1 MGAQRGR
8 DVFGGRSSGHVF
20 VVPEDAASVLECAV
34 GNKGRA
40 GRNRLYAWGTGRRC
54 ELEQTVEYR

>member
-20 VVPEDAASVLECAV
+20 AVPEDVASVLECAV
-34 GNKGRA
+34 
-40 GRNRLYAWGTGRRC
+40 RNWKEVRLEGTGHTHGVR
-54 ELEQTVEYR
+54 EGDVN